1 MYACADKRVEAGAA
15 GQDRERAVM
24 ATSRLSGLEQA
35 AWEGFLRT
43 HERLWRAMEAG
54 LARVNVSMAEY
65 SVLALLADAGPG
77 GMRMSDLA
85 ERRLMSSG
93 GFTRLADRLERRG
106 LIERRRSAADGRGFD
121 AVLTGEGRALMRR
134 AWRQHHAD
142 LEALFFGR
150 LDEDSLRCL
159 ADIWARLDPSPAPPA
174 AAEAADRG

>member
-1 MYACADKRVEAGAA
+1 
-15 GQDRERAVM
+15 M
-24 ATSRLSGLEQA
+24 ATNRLSGLEQA

-54 LARVNVSMAEY
+54 LAPVNVSMAEY
-65 SVLALLADAGPG
+65 SVLAFLADAGPG

-121 AVLTGEGRALMRR
+121 AVLTSEGRALMRR

-142 LEALFFGR
+142 LEALFFSR
-150 LDEDSLRCL
+150 LDKDSLRCL
-159 ADIWARLDPSPAPPA
+159 ADVWARLDPSPAPPA
-174 AAEAADRG
+174 PAEAADRG

>member
-65 SVLALLADAGPG
+65 SVLALLGEG
-77 GMRMSDLA
+77 G
-85 ERRLMSSG
+85 
-93 GFTRLADRLERRG
+93 RRG
-106 LIERRRSAADGRGFD
+106 CACRTSPSSA
-121 AVLTGEGRALMRR
+121 
-134 AWRQHHAD
+134 
-142 LEALFFGR
+142 
-150 LDEDSLRCL
+150 
-159 ADIWARLDPSPAPPA
+159 
-174 AAEAADRG
+174 